1 MKYKIAVNET
11 LSATRYIEVEYDE
24 DVAELLHY
32 VEISPYEENVARTL
46 EELGAIILKEDQP
59 IVGEISDWE
68 TESLDYSVM
77 LEEEMKFYEIKS
89 PYYALI
95 AAENQKQCLERYRG
109 IGCEVEDEK
118 EFFAN
123 MKTIDKSEAFHLLS
137 ECHNDEFGEFSMEK
151 FLNEVKNVSKDGEVL
166 LIDYALMCGE

>member
-137 ECHNDEFGEFSMEK
+137 ECHNDEFGEFSMEE
-151 FLNEVKNVSKDGEVL
+151 FLNEIENFSKEGEVL
-166 LIDYALMCGE
+166 LIDYDLMCG

>member
-137 ECHNDEFGEFSMEK
+137 ECHNDEFGEFSMEE
-151 FLNEVKNVSKDGEVL
+151 FLNEIENFSKEGEVL